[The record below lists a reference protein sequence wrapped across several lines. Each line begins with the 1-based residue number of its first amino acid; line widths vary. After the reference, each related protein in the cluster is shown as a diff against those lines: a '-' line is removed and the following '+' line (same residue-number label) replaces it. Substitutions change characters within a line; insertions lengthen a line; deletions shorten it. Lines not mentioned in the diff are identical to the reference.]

1 MDNIL
6 GCLSKKGRK
15 IRDRLR
21 GKKHKP
27 DGTGTETPG
36 ESVRSS
42 GSLPRPDSR
51 LVAGS
56 RDGEGNR
63 TSTDVR
69 QDRSRGRS
77 PQPEPMPA
85 GGGEG
90 ARQRGE
96 ADVDEKEV
104 SQSHSRPDQVIEV
117 VVDSGASQ
125 GVEQVYPS
133 PSAREPDSMRASSFQ
148 LPYLIVPSDN
158 AGTSA
163 VPDHTSGDAL
173 STKGAEP
180 NAAANEK
187 KRDWKSTA
195 SETAKLLLRGVRDSA
210 DAFPPLKSAAGGLCF
225 ILDNYEVWFSPAYA
239 ITALTDVPAN
249 EGK

>member
-6 GCLSKKGRK
+6 DSLSKKGRK
-15 IRDRLR
+15 LKDRLR

-27 DGTGTETPG
+27 HRTGTETPG
-36 ESVRSS
+36 ESARSS
-42 GSLPRPDSR
+42 GSLLRPESR

-63 TSTDVR
+63 TSTDAR
-69 QDRSRGRS
+69 QDSSRGRS

-85 GGGEG
+85 SGGEG

-96 ADVDEKEV
+96 VDVDEKEV
-104 SQSHSRPDQVIEV
+104 SQSHSRPDQDIEV

-133 PSAREPDSMRASSFQ
+133 ASTGEPDSTRKSSFR

-158 AGTSA
+158 ASTSA
-163 VPDHTSGDAL
+163 VPDHTSEDAL
-173 STKGAEP
+173 STKSTESNIAV
-180 NAAANEK
+180 NENKRTLGTNTYLLIRYMSSKLQTNGK
-187 KRDWKSTA
+187 KTS
-195 SETAKLLLRGVRDSA
+195 LV
-210 DAFPPLKSAAGGLCF
+210 
-225 ILDNYEVWFSPAYA
+225 
-239 ITALTDVPAN
+239 ITLQML
-249 EGK
+249 GFFRIY